1 MGESMTTDRYRWAL
15 IALTFVAVILSWWA
29 PLDKAANM
37 AVDEGLKRS
46 LSTFAA
52 ARVANATIS
61 VAESAQIS
69 VGMVASGSI
78 TVGKVLAPVNHLVE
92 QFAEVMLAAS
102 VAFGLMKLA
111 LVVGEAKALS
121 AFLTVLVAGCLF
133 YLLRTK
139 PVPRWLTVIFLL
151 TLLIRFSVPVVTV
164 GSETA
169 FKYLFADTYKASQA
183 VVSSPPPFPGPAN
196 VVTNHQQYLG
206 DLKQWAESWIEH
218 AIRLI
223 ALFLFHTL
231 LVPALLLWGF
241 VGGSRWITRQV
252 RTEG

>member
-1 MGESMTTDRYRWAL
+1 MSSNRSRWSL
-15 IALTFVAVILSWWA
+15 IALAVCAVMLSWWA
-29 PLDKAANM
+29 PLDKAANT

-46 LSTFAA
+46 LGTYAA
-52 ARVANATIS
+52 ARVANATLS
-61 VAESAQIS
+61 VVESAQIS
-69 VGMVASGSI
+69 VGIGASGSI

-102 VAFGLMKLA
+102 VAFGLMKLG
-111 LVVGEAKALS
+111 LVVGEAKVLS
-121 AFLTVLVAGCLF
+121 AVLSALVAGCLF

-139 PVPRWLTVIFLL
+139 PVPRWMTVILLL

-164 GSETA
+164 GSETT
-169 FKYLFADTYKASQA
+169 FKYLFAETYKASQA
-183 VVSSPPPFPGPAN
+183 VVSSPPPFPGPVA
-196 VVTNHQQYLG
+196 VIKHHEQYFVE
-206 DLKQWAESWIEH
+206 LKQWAERWIEH

-241 VGGSRWITRQV
+241 VKTSRWIARAT
-252 RTEG
+252 